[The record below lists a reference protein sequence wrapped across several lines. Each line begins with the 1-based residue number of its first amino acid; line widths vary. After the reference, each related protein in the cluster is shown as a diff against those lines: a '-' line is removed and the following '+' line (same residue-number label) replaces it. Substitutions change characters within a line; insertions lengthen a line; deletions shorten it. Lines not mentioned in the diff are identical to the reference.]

1 MSRRGNY
8 HDYAVAEILLQ
19 LLKRAW
25 NERKT
30 YSSRADARSDVFAY
44 IAMFYNSQ
52 RRHGANQQLFSAE

>member
-1 MSRRGNY
+1 MAS
-8 HDYAVAEILLQ
+8 AAEILFQ

-44 IAMFYNSQ
+44 IAMFYN
-52 RRHGANQQLFSAE
+52 R

>member
-44 IAMFYNSQ
+44 IAMFYN
-52 RRHGANQQLFSAE
+52 R